1 MTWNGS
7 QGRKLFPIDPGVQDH
22 ENGIMD
28 NRFTV
33 KSVAVAQERCELELF
48 ADLDR
53 EFSAHFDEMSD
64 PTKDLPEPPLFGSL
78 WPSAEGLASY
88 LVQKKL
94 PLRGQRVLEIG
105 CGLGLPSLLCARLG
119 AQVETMDHH
128 PGVASLLARNCQRN
142 QLRALTFHLTSFQNT
157 NTRLGTYD
165 LILGSDILYE
175 PDLYPKLEDFILR
188 HSAQNCQIIIADPGR
203 YAVSRFGRTLK
214 DKSHYQE
221 EKLMISGHELPINIH
236 SFQLSAF

>member
-1 MTWNGS
+1 MFSPVKNGS
-7 QGRKLFPIDPGVQDH
+7 M
-22 ENGIMD
+22 E

-33 KSVAVAQERCELELF
+33 KTVAVAQECFELELF

-53 EFSAHFDEMSD
+53 EFSAHFDELSD

-78 WPSAEGLASY
+78 WPAAEGLAAY
-88 LVQKKL
+88 LLQKSL

-142 QLRALTFHLTSFQNT
+142 QLKSLTFHLTSFQNSKA
-157 NTRLGTYD
+157 RLGTYD
-165 LILGSDILYE
+165 LIIGSDILYE
-175 PDLYPKLEDFILR
+175 PDLYPQLEDFILR
-188 HSAQNCQIIIADPGR
+188 HTAAHCQIMIADPGR
-203 YAVSRFGRTLK
+203 YGVSRFGKSLK
-214 DKSHYQE
+214 EKGRYQH
-221 EKLMISGHELPINIH
+221 EKLMLVGHERPIDIH
-236 SFQLSAF
+236 IFQLKQD